1 MANWYGIARTNYV
14 KVKDVDALTKFL
26 DGFSVEIHKHP
37 TMPGYV
43 MFSPG
48 EMSDYGGF
56 SYQAYDED
64 DNEIEFDWANDIA
77 SHLCEGQILIV
88 HEVGWEKLRYLT
100 GHAIA
105 VTWDG
110 RETFL
115 NIDDIYEKAREVF
128 NLPSH
133 PIATATY
140 QDTVA

>member
-26 DGFSVEIHKHP
+26 DGFSVEIHTHP

-43 MFSPG
+43 MLSPDS
-48 EMSDYGGF
+48 MSDYGGF
-56 SYQAYDED
+56 DYQTLDED
-64 DNEIEFDWANDIA
+64 GNEVEFSWANDIA
-77 SHLCEGQILIV
+77 PHLCEGQVLIV
-88 HEVGWEKLRYLT
+88 QEVGWEKLRYLT
-100 GHAIA
+100 GHATA

-110 RETFL
+110 RETWL
-115 NIDDIYEKAREVF
+115 SIDDIYEKARQAF